1 MNEQLTDRIVRFD
14 GAVNVRD
21 LGGIPVGDGASTRFG
36 VIYRGDGLVGL
47 SDEDLVRF
55 SALGIRSIVD
65 LRGEEERTK
74 APDRL
79 PVYDPPETYARGF
92 LPQGSIEM
100 FHGVNELGADGAA
113 AFELMRSNY
122 ARIPFEHTAE
132 FSDVLH
138 FLLDH
143 DRKPHFIH
151 CSFGKDRTGLV
162 AAFVLLALGVS
173 LDEVV
178 VDFEMTK
185 VEMENLNI
193 FDPRAKPDAIE
204 AIMAAPAEYLLAS
217 LDAIDARYGEFNRY
231 LDDALKFGPQ
241 ERQRLVELM
250 LVNL

>member
-1 MNEQLTDRIVRFD
+1 MIEQRTERAVRFE

-21 LGGIPVGDGASTRFG
+21 LGGIPVGNRAITRFG

-47 SDEDLVRF
+47 SDADLERF

-65 LRGEEERTK
+65 LRSEDERAK

-79 PVYDPPETYARGF
+79 PLHEPPEIHACGF

-132 FSDVLH
+132 FSEVLH
-138 FLLDH
+138 FLLEH
-143 DRKPHFIH
+143 ERMPHFIH

-162 AAFVLLALGVS
+162 AAFILLALGVS
-173 LDEVV
+173 VEEVV

-185 VEMENLNI
+185 VAMDNLDI

-204 AIMAAPAEYLLAS
+204 AIMAAPAGYLLAS
-217 LDAIDARYGEFNRY
+217 LNAIDEHYGEFNGY
-231 LDDALKFGPQ
+231 LSRALKFGPQ
-241 ERQRLVELM
+241 ERQRLAELM
-250 LVNL
+250 LVPV

>member
-1 MNEQLTDRIVRFD
+1 MNEQRIDRTVRFD

-21 LGGIPVGDGASTRFG
+21 LGGIPVADGATTRFG

-47 SDEDLVRF
+47 SDQDLERF

-65 LRGEEERTK
+65 LRSEDERAK

-79 PVYDPPETYARGF
+79 PVHEPPEVYARGF

-113 AFELMRSNY
+113 AYELMRSNY

-138 FLLDH
+138 YLLES
-143 DRKPHFIH
+143 DRQPHFIH

-173 LDEVV
+173 VEEVV

-185 VEMENLNI
+185 VDMGILKV
-193 FDPRAKPDAIE
+193 FYPRAKPEAIE
-204 AIMAAPAEYLLAS
+204 AIMAAPAGYLLAS
-217 LDAIDARYGEFNRY
+217 LNAIDERYGEFNSY
-231 LDDALKFGPQ
+231 LDLGLKFGPK
-241 ERQRLVELM
+241 ERQRLAGLM
-250 LVNL
+250 LVSR